1 MKSVVKVSKTV
12 EDALAEALQELDVNE
27 DKVEVEI
34 IEEPSRGLFGLI
46 GTKDAKIKVTIKY
59 NPVDMAREF
68 LSKILSSMGID
79 GNLEIELK
87 EDILH
92 IDVVDIVSSDL
103 GIIIGKRG
111 NTLDSVQYLT
121 SLFINKSGEK
131 YIKISLDSEGYR
143 KKREDS
149 LRRLAKK
156 MADKASYS
164 RRPVKLEP
172 MNPYERRIIH
182 SSLQNYKGVST
193 YSEGED
199 PYRRVV
205 ITKK

>member
-12 EDALAEALQELDVNE
+12 EEALAEALQELDVKE

-68 LSKILSSMGID
+68 LGEILRSMGIN

-87 EDILH
+87 KDILH
-92 IDVVDIVSSDL
+92 INVVDIASSEL

-111 NTLDSVQYLT
+111 NTLDAVQYLT

-143 KKREDS
+143 RKREDS